1 MKELLIFSAIIV
13 FIVIPIAIIA
23 IRMVFKKSL
32 LTKIGIAM
40 IILVA
45 YNVIITFI
53 IATFGLIHLIWAGP
67 IAIIVGVITVF
78 TLKKDFTVLEELIL
92 SLNSLSNFNL
102 NIKVKRKHTK
112 RKDEFGSVS
121 KSVQKIAD
129 KLNKL
134 VLQIKTNSQGLAD
147 ASNQLSSISQ
157 EMSQSSNEQA
167 STTEEISSSMEQM
180 LATIS
185 SNVEKAD
192 NTSKI
197 SSKSAKKM
205 EQSKELIIQT
215 LNSVSEISEKI
226 KIISTIADKTDVL
239 SINAA
244 IEAARAGEAGKGFA
258 VVAQEIRKLA
268 DRTSLASEEIGELS
282 KSNKNMSQVTSHQIG
297 KVIPEILESA
307 KLVNNIVTAS
317 KEQLTGV
324 EGINN
329 SIQQL
334 MDITN
339 QNSASS
345 EEMSASAEQLSA
357 QAEQLKEIIA
367 MFKVTGVEDERQEV
381 EDRRRKTEDESKK
394 INDLK
399 ASEKPLSIE
408 KANKNNDNKN
418 QNFKTSKLDNKG
430 YNINLTDNDKKDNEF
445 ETY

>member
-1 MKELLIFSAIIV
+1 MKELLIFSGTII
-13 FIVIPIAIIA
+13 FLIAPIAVFVIH
-23 IRMVFKKSL
+23 MVFKKSL

-40 IILVA
+40 IILVV

-53 IATFGLIHLIWAGP
+53 IATFGLIHLTWAGP
-67 IAIIVGVITVF
+67 IAIIIGTITVF
-78 TLKKDFTVLEELIL
+78 TLKKDFTTLEELMR
-92 SLNSLSNFNL
+92 SLNSLSNFDL
-102 NIKVKRKHTK
+102 NIKVKQKHIK

-134 VLQIKTNSQGLAD
+134 VTQIKTNSQGLAD
-147 ASNQLSSISQ
+147 SSNQLSSISQ

-185 SNVEKAD
+185 SNTERAD

-197 SSKSAKKM
+197 SSKSAKNM

-215 LNSVSEISEKI
+215 LNSVSEISEKT

-268 DRTSLASEEIGELS
+268 DRTLLASEEIGELS
-282 KSNKNMSQVTSHQIG
+282 KSNKNMSQITSHQIE
-297 KVIPEILESA
+297 KVIPEILKSA
-307 KLVNNIVTAS
+307 ELVNNIVTAS
-317 KEQLTGV
+317 KEQQTGV

-339 QNSASS
+339 QNSASA

-357 QAEQLKEIIA
+357 QAEQFKNIISL
-367 MFKVTGVEDERQEV
+367 FKVAD
-381 EDRRRKTEDESKK
+381 TEDGSKETNNLKSSKGHLSVSKVNKSTDSKK
-394 INDLK
+394 LK
-399 ASEKPLSIE
+399 
-408 KANKNNDNKN
+408 N
-418 QNFKTSKLDNKG
+418 KTSKLDNKG
-430 YNINLTDNDKKDNEF
+430 YNIDLSNNDKKDSEF
-445 ETY
+445 ERF